1 MRAETIAPAG
11 QPAAVQQEAPNPAFM
26 DYKASD
32 VFPVPFGYPITG
44 FDRPWDTPTVKTPKG
59 TSNYV
64 WDPEL
69 IKTMVLFW
77 FSGDT
82 SLKLIGH
89 TGTGKTEAVCTFHAA
104 LNLPLITLGA
114 NPQLSARDVIGG
126 FFPGPNG
133 VYWRDG
139 PVTMA
144 ARNGMSVLVDEYNVL
159 DPGEATG
166 LNALLEGR
174 QFTIP
179 ETGETIVPAPGFRVF
194 ATINPKTAGY
204 NGRQNQDLANDD
216 RFVDVHTSY
225 PKQDVE
231 IDIIK
236 KSLSAPNL
244 NPGEIENI
252 AIAVAQG
259 AAAVRKAYMGESDSA
274 GALPCTMS
282 VRCSARMAKWTVLYA
297 RAYQGGTPLL
307 QPLYMALDT
316 VLANRQRP
324 EVRSALHE
332 AFRLATGITPETT
345 QA

>member
-1 MRAETIAPAG
+1 MSAETMIAPEAT
-11 QPAAVQQEAPNPAFM
+11 PAAEQQVAQPAFM
-26 DYKASD
+26 TYKASD
-32 VFPVPFGYPITG
+32 VFPVPFGHPITG
-44 FDRPWDTPTVKTPKG
+44 FDKPWDTPTIKTPRGDK
-59 TSNYV
+59 NYV
-64 WDPEL
+64 WYPEL

-82 SLKLIGH
+82 CLKLIGH
-89 TGTGKTEAVCTFHAA
+89 TGTGKTEAVFSFHAA

-114 NPQLSARDVIGG
+114 NPQLSSRDVIGG

-133 VYWRDG
+133 LYWRDG

-166 LNALLEGR
+166 LNAFLEGR
-174 QFTIP
+174 QYTIP

-194 ATINPKTAGY
+194 VTINPKTAGY

-216 RFVDVHTSY
+216 RFVDVLTKY
-225 PKQDVE
+225 PDQDVE
-231 IDIIK
+231 VDVIK
-236 KSLSAPNL
+236 KSLAAPNL
-244 NPGEIENI
+244 NAGEIENI

-259 AAAVRKAYMGESDSA
+259 AAAVRKAYMGENDNA

-297 RAYQGGTPLL
+297 RAYQQGNAPL

-332 AFRLATGITPETT
+332 AFRLATGITPENT
-345 QA
+345 QP